1 MEGLDEIREALQ
13 KELHAIPAS
22 FMTVWIPI
30 QLSLIALAALLGWAL
45 AAYLRRR
52 LDVLPYIMGWPTVL
66 RRAIR
71 VAIANLG
78 VMICIVILLL
88 MRIGMQHATLPGRS
102 YLIGVAASLATA
114 WVVIGIAA
122 SLIRNAFFNRIVS
135 VIAWSIAALSIVG
148 LLDEVIVGLDRVGI
162 VIGGLRVTA
171 LLVIKT
177 AALLMV
183 SLWGAVALSNF
194 LDTRLRTYEDLTPS
208 IQVLLGKLARAA
220 LVTFAV
226 LIVLGSVGIDFSA
239 LAIFSGA
246 VGVGVGFGLQ
256 KIVSN
261 LVSGIILLADKS
273 IKPGDVITVG
283 NTFGSVDTM
292 GARYTSVVSRDGRA
306 YLIPNEDFI
315 TQRVVNW
322 TFSNDQVRNDVK
334 FGVSY
339 GSDPHRVRAAAIAA
353 AASVERVLKEP
364 APTCHLTEFG
374 ESSLDL
380 TLRFW
385 IRDPNDGLGT
395 VRSAVMFALWD
406 AFKRDGIEFP
416 FPQRDVTMKEPVRV
430 VVERGEDAAERSPH
444 G

>member
-1 MEGLDEIREALQ
+1 MEGFDEILDALRG
-13 KELHAIPAS
+13 HFNAIPAS
-22 FMTVWIPI
+22 FTSIWIPI
-30 QLSLIALAALLGWAL
+30 QLAMIALAALLGWAL
-45 AAYLRRR
+45 AAYLRRH
-52 LDVLPYIMGWPTVL
+52 VNIVPSIIGWPKVL

-78 VMICIVILLL
+78 IIICIVVLLL
-88 MRIGMQHATLPGRS
+88 MRIAMQAATAPGRS

-114 WVVIGIAA
+114 WIVIAIAA
-122 SLIRNAFFNRIVS
+122 SLIRNAFVNRMVS

-148 LLDEVIVGLDRVGI
+148 LLDEVIAGLDRAGI

-171 LLVIKT
+171 LLALKT
-177 AALLMV
+177 AALLLIT
-183 SLWGAVALSNF
+183 LWGAVALSNF
-194 LDTRLRTYEDLTPS
+194 LDNRLRTYRDLTPS
-208 IQVLLGKLARAA
+208 IQVLLGKLSRAA
-220 LVTFAV
+220 LITFAV

-283 NTFGSVDTM
+283 NSFGWVDTM
-292 GARYTSVVSRDGRA
+292 GARYTSVVSRDGRE

-322 TFSNDQVRNDVK
+322 TFSNDRVRNDIK

-353 AASVERVLKEP
+353 AASIPRVLKDP
-364 APTCHLTEFG
+364 PPTCHLTDFG

-416 FPQRDVTMKEPVRV
+416 FPQRDMNLKEPVRV
-430 VVERGEDAAERSPH
+430 VVERGADGPPAAA
-444 G
+444 